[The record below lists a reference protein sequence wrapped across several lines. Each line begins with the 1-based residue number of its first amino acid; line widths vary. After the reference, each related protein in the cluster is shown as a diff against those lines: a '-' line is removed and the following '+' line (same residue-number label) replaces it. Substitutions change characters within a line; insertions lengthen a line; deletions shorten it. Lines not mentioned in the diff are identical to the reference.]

1 MRICFTYHNHR
12 ICWDIPDLV
21 IPFPPK
27 PNPPDP
33 GPEAFLRDVMI
44 LSTINQATA
53 QMADSA
59 ARHSLQNGISAS
71 MKGLQSK
78 IGGDFTI
85 GLDAHAK

>member
-1 MRICFTYHNHR
+1 
-12 ICWDIPDLV
+12 
-21 IPFPPK
+21 
-27 PNPPDP
+27 
-33 GPEAFLRDVMI
+33 MI

-85 GLDAHAK
+85 GLDAHTK